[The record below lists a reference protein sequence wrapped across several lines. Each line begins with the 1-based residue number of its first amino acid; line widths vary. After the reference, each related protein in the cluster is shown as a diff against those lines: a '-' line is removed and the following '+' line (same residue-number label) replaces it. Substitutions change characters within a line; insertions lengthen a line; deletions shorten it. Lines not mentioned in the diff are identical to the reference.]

1 MFWEIG
7 FNLLP
12 IPICGNNQGSIFMGN
27 NPVTECHTKH
37 IPIRFHYVRD
47 TVQKCQVEIF
57 YIEGTD
63 NSADMFTKNLRY
75 VKFERCRSQLGLVF
89 HNTTSW
95 N

>member
-1 MFWEIG
+1 MFGEIG

-27 NPVTECHTKH
+27 NPVTEHHTKH

-47 TVQKCQVEIF
+47 AVQKHQVEIF

-63 NSADMFTKNLRY
+63 NPADMFTKNLRY

-89 HNTTSW
+89 HNATSW